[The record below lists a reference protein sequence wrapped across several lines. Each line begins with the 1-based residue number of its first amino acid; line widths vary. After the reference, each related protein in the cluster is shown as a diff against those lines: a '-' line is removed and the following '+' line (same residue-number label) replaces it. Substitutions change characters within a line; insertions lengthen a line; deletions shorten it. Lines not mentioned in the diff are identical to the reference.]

1 MKYNIAMVGTGYMAR
16 KHCDAL
22 ASHPDASLEIIYSTE
37 RSKSVA
43 EQFKELYGFTHSVTD
58 YAAVLSDPRIDIIF
72 ICSPDYTHP
81 EYVIPALQ
89 AGKHVFCEKPL
100 GRTGDHFQLIREQLK
115 ASGKVLQV
123 GMNCRFRE
131 QYSIPQKRI
140 AAGEFGQLRF
150 LRGTYIYNVVS
161 ATRKREKAWALEYP
175 HGIFPF
181 MHGGGIHCL
190 DLLRWIGGNVVSV
203 FARATGFEL
212 ADELRRD
219 TFSISLAF
227 ASGALGELLVSA
239 AAFRPNDFSLEMW
252 LERGSLM
259 ATNVFHREGD
269 ALALAPEQI
278 IVEQKIIDLG
288 LQFQNMLQAIES
300 GQEPLNSFNE
310 AYANFKALAA
320 IDRSI
325 SEGRLI
331 EMADSE

>member
-1 MKYNIAMVGTGYMAR
+1 MKYNIAMIGTGYMAR
-16 KHCDAL
+16 KHCDVL
-22 ASHPDASLEIIYSTE
+22 ASHPNASLEVIYSTE

-43 EQFKELYGFTHSVTD
+43 EEFKELYGFKHSATD
-58 YAAVLSDPRIDIIF
+58 YTAVLSASKIDIIF

-100 GRTGDHFQLIREQLK
+100 GRTSEHFQMIREQLE

-150 LRGTYIYNVVS
+150 LRGTYIYNAVS
-161 ATRKREKAWALEYP
+161 AMRNREKAWALEYP
-175 HGIFPF
+175 DGVFPF

-190 DLLRWIGGNVVSV
+190 DLLQWIGGNVVSV

-212 ADELRRD
+212 AAELKRD

-227 ASGALGELLVSA
+227 SNGALGELLVSA
-239 AAFRPNDFSLEMW
+239 SAFRPNDFNLEMW
-252 LERGSLM
+252 LEGGSIV
-259 ATNVFHREGD
+259 ATTVFHREGD
-269 ALALAPEQI
+269 AVAPVKEQI

-288 LQFQNMLQAIES
+288 LQFQDMLQAIES
-300 GQEPLNSFNE
+300 GQEPLNSFNQ

-320 IDRSI
+320 VDRSI

-331 EMADSE
+331 EVTDSE